1 MDLGNLGEKLLNGIS
16 KTIRKNKNIEA
27 DNGINENEIE
37 LAQKL
42 GAIEEFT
49 IDRIEDNIAVLE
61 NRETKEIVNVDISKL
76 PQNINEGE
84 ILNKINGKYIL
95 DKDKTEE
102 VSNRI
107 KNKMNNLWE

>member
-16 KTIRKNKNIEA
+16 KTMEKNKNIEA

-49 IDRIEDNIAVLE
+49 IDRIEGNIAVLE

-95 DKDKTEE
+95 GKDKTEE

-107 KNKMNNLWE
+107 KNKMNDLWE

>member
-16 KTIRKNKNIEA
+16 KTMGKNKNIEA

>member
-1 MDLGNLGEKLLNGIS
+1 MDLENLGEKLLNGIS
-16 KTIRKNKNIEA
+16 KTMRKNKNIEA

>member
-1 MDLGNLGEKLLNGIS
+1 MELGNLGEKLLNGIS
-16 KTIRKNKNIEA
+16 KTMEKNKNIEA

-49 IDRIEDNIAVLE
+49 IDRIECNIAVLE